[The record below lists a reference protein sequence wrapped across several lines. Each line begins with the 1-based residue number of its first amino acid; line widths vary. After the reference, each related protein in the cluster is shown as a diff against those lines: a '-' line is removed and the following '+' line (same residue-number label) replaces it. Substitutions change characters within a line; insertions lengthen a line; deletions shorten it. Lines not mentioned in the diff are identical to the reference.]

1 MRLDRVWID
10 GFRNLND
17 FEVDFDVRRLT
28 TVVIGQNGT
37 GKSNLIEC
45 IVEIFRNA
53 DLGEPPPEFRFKL
66 DYQIGDHAVRMAGE
80 AGQWRFVVDGKD
92 VGRTDFASRKAELM
106 PDTIFGYY
114 SGTNN
119 RMEMLFDTHQE
130 HYYRSLITDTSAGD
144 FKAASI
150 EDRRLFYARPIHG
163 VLALFALLRSDDRKV
178 RDLLE
183 DMVGITGFH
192 SAMLLLRKPWFG
204 KGNTRTAAREM
215 WGAGGRPGRAARLVR
230 DHAFFPMHL
239 TDRAKDDY
247 RSKGRRE
254 ERMAL
259 FLRNAD
265 AFGSFADR
273 FPGELELFEEL
284 ESIDISDLYRWV
296 QLWVT
301 RDDEASDAAGDVSY
315 GELSEGERQLL
326 MVLGLIWITRGKR
339 TLFFLDEPDTHL
351 NPKWQYEYL
360 DLIKRWAGEYEDL
373 CHLIVTTHNPLMLG
387 GLTREEVRLLVE
399 EDGKIVAR
407 MPEEDPIGI
416 GVEGLLKS
424 ELFGL
429 RSTLAPEV
437 LAKIDRHYALL
448 GTAERRPEEEEEF
461 RELALELS
469 HLGITQRHP
478 NPYFEAF
485 ATAMARRAEPTP
497 VQLTPDQIA
506 AQAELADDLLKEVID
521 EEADEAL
528 QAVVQED
535 WVHPDAEGSA

>member
-1 MRLDRVWID
+1 
-10 GFRNLND
+10 
-17 FEVDFDVRRLT
+17 
-28 TVVIGQNGT
+28 
-37 GKSNLIEC
+37 
-45 IVEIFRNA
+45 
-53 DLGEPPPEFRFKL
+53 
-66 DYQIGDHAVRMAGE
+66 
-80 AGQWRFVVDGKD
+80 
-92 VGRTDFASRKAELM
+92 M

-119 RMEMLFDTHQE
+119 RLEMLFDTHQE
-130 HYYRSLITDTSAGD
+130 HYYRALITDTSEGD

-163 VLALFALLRSDDRKV
+163 VLALFALLRSDDHRV
-178 RDLLE
+178 RDLLK

-204 KGNTRTAAREM
+204 KGNTRDAARKM
-215 WGAGGRPGRAARLVR
+215 WGATGRPGRAARLVR
-230 DHAFFPMHL
+230 DHAFYPMHV

-254 ERMAL
+254 ERIAL
-259 FLRNAD
+259 YLRNAD
-265 AFGSFADR
+265 AFSSFADR

-301 RDDEASDAAGDVSY
+301 RDDDASGAVGDVSY

-360 DLIKRWAGEYEDL
+360 GLIKRWTGENEDL

-387 GLTREEVRLLVE
+387 SLKRDEVRLLVE
-399 EDGKIVAR
+399 DDGKIVAR
-407 MPEEDPIGI
+407 APEEDPIGI

-429 RSTLAPEV
+429 RSTLAPEI
-437 LAKIDRHYALL
+437 LAKIDRHYTLL
-448 GTAERRPEEEEEF
+448 GFAHRTPNQDKEF
-461 RELALELS
+461 RSLSFELS

-485 ATAMARRAEPTP
+485 ATAMARRTGDTP
-497 VQLTPDQIA
+497 VQLTPDEIV
-506 AQAELADDLLKEVID
+506 AQTALADELLKEVI
-521 EEADEAL
+521 EEEG
-528 QAVVQED
+528 
-535 WVHPDAEGSA
+535 EGSLEAAIESDASASPDFSGSA